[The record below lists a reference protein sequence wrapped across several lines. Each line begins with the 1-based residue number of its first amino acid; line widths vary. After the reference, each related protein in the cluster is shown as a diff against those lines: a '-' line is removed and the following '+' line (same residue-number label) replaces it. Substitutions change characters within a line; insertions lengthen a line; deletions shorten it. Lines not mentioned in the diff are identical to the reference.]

1 MDTQQRVRSITKLPG
16 APKNLCYNHGMK
28 VDDIDVN
35 KTIEKAR
42 AILAEE
48 KNVSSAFKAMMEVL
62 FLVITLLMNRL
73 GLNSK
78 NSSKSPATDPNRTKK
93 PKDKNNNNSGGQKGH
108 AGTNL
113 QPVDN
118 PDEIV
123 MIPVNEKSLPKG
135 EYHPVGYDRR
145 QVINMKISRHV
156 IEYRAEILEN
166 NKGKQFIAAFPDFV
180 TRPVQYGQTFKAHS
194 VYLSQFQL
202 LPYNRIEDY
211 FREEMNI
218 PISQGSI
225 FNFNKEAYELLKKF
239 DTFVKQKLV
248 ESTLLHVD
256 ETGINILAK
265 NAWLHVT
272 ANAQWTYF
280 YPHIKRGSE
289 AMNDIGILPNF
300 KGTLC
305 HDHWKPYFIYL
316 CDHSLCN
323 AHHLREL
330 ERAFEQDKQ
339 AWAFA
344 MKKLLLNIHKAT
356 QKAGGELPAK
366 KAKKY
371 YKIYRAILEK
381 GSLECPLA
389 EAILVNG
396 KKKKGR
402 VKQSKARNLLD
413 RLVTFENDVLRFME
427 NVDVPFTNN
436 LAENNIRMTKV
447 QRKISGCFRSME
459 GAYIFCRIRSYIS
472 TCRKQGMSVT
482 LALKMLFEGNE
493 PDFMQNAA

>member
-1 MDTQQRVRSITKLPG
+1 
-16 APKNLCYNHGMK
+16 MK
-28 VDDIDVN
+28 TDNIDVN

-42 AILAEE
+42 ALLE
-48 KNVSSAFKAMMEVL
+48 KEKTSPAFQAIMEVL
-62 FLVITLLMNRL
+62 FLIIALFMNRL
-73 GLNSK
+73 GLNSN
-78 NSSKSPATDPNRTKK
+78 NSSKPPAIDPNRTKK
-93 PKDKNNNNSGGQKGH
+93 SKGKTGKKPGGQKGH
-108 AGTNL
+108 AGSNL
-113 QPVDN
+113 QPVEN

-123 MIPVNEKSLPKG
+123 TISLDEKSLPTGK
-135 EYHPVGYDRR
+135 YHSAGYETR

-156 IEYRAEILEN
+156 IEYRAQILEDA
-166 NKGKQFIAAFPDFV
+166 KGKQFVAPFPEFV
-180 TRPVQYGQTFKAHS
+180 TRPAQYGQDLKAHS

-225 FNFNKEAYELLKKF
+225 FNFNKEGYQLLEKF
-239 DTFVKQKLV
+239 DTFVKQKLI
-248 ESTLLHVD
+248 ESSLLHVD
-256 ETGINILAK
+256 ETGINVKAK

-280 YPHIKRGSE
+280 YPHIKRGRE
-289 AMNDIGILPNF
+289 AMDDIDILPKF

-316 CDHSLCN
+316 CAHSLCN

-339 AWAFA
+339 AWALA
-344 MKKLLLNIHKAT
+344 MKKLLIRINVAT
-356 QKAGGELPAK
+356 QKAGGELSAK
-366 KAKKY
+366 TAKNYSKA
-371 YKIYRAILEK
+371 YRAILKK
-381 GSLECPLA
+381 GKMECPLP
-389 EAILVNG
+389 EAIILPNG
-396 KKKKGR
+396 QKKKGR
-402 VKQSKARNLLD
+402 IKRSKARNLLD
-413 RLVTFENDVLRFME
+413 RLVTFEKDTLRFME

-482 LALKMLFEGNE
+482 VALKMLFEGKE
-493 PDFMQNAA
+493 PDFMQNSS